1 MPETRS
7 PVPCLLAFT
16 GSALT
21 LMRNVESVYFQS
33 MTKEDEKNKSLR
45 EKLQAEDQ
53 ACRHARKVRH
63 RSAF

>member
-1 MPETRS
+1 M
-7 PVPCLLAFT
+7 
-16 GSALT
+16 T

-53 ACRHARKVRH
+53 ACRHARKVRN